1 MNCILRMLLLVLLT
15 TLDVVFTTSKYRCD
29 EFDPWCHSVR
39 SDVKTVTVDGNTL
52 M

>member
-1 MNCILRMLLLVLLT
+1 MNSFLGVLFLVLPT
-15 TLDVVFTTSKYRCD
+15 TLDVAFTMSKYRCD

-39 SDVKTVTVDGNTL
+39 FDVKTVTVDGNAL

>member
-1 MNCILRMLLLVLLT
+1 MNSIPGVLILVLMT
-15 TLDVVFTTSKYRCD
+15 TLDVTFTMPKYRCD

-39 SDVKTVTVDGNTL
+39 SDVKTVTVDGSTL

>member
-1 MNCILRMLLLVLLT
+1 MNSVLGVLILVLPT
-15 TLDVVFTTSKYRCD
+15 TLDVAFTTSKYRCD

>member
-1 MNCILRMLLLVLLT
+1 MNSILGVLILVLPA
-15 TLDVVFTTSKYRCD
+15 TLDVAFTTSKYRCD

-39 SDVKTVTVDGNTL
+39 SDVTTVTVNGNTL